1 MVIQRIRTFWKEL
14 AGSYPEFDND
24 NIAVNV
30 ACIITITLLWLWCIE
45 NVFLKLFQSAGLLLL
60 FSVIFCFLF
69 YLSRVKRKYYTALT
83 IYAIVTYLALIG
95 NYLFN
100 AGINGPT
107 IVGFFLSFFLLM
119 AVAQRRY
126 HLLIGLLH
134 AALLTVLFIIEEYK
148 PSVVAVQYSSI
159 FEKTTDW
166 IVSYIVGLVFTYII
180 INFLQKNYQ
189 REKIVV
195 DKQNEELQ
203 ELMLEKDKILS
214 LLAHD
219 IRSPLVVIQGY
230 LDLMSTNSLDK
241 EQEDEVKHD
250 LSHLTNR
257 TLDML
262 SNLLNWSKN
271 QMGGIYIELQEIDIN
286 EVLKEKIKLYQ
297 ALADKKEITITYT
310 EAPGT
315 IVSADREM
323 IKAVLRNLISNAI
336 KFTHRKGE
344 INISVLKNS
353 STCDIAIQDNGIGIS
368 KEMGDKLFTLRAT
381 STYGTGNEK
390 GIGLGL
396 TLVKEFM
403 ELQHG
408 SIAYK
413 STPGSG
419 STFIVSLP
427 LKNVMISYAV

>member
-1 MVIQRIRTFWKEL
+1 MVIQQIHTFWKKF
-14 AGSYPEFDND
+14 AGSYPEFEND
-24 NIAVNV
+24 NIVVNV

-45 NVFLKLFQSAGLLLL
+45 NVLIGLLQSAGLLLL
-60 FSVIFCFLF
+60 FSIVFCFLF
-69 YLSRVKRKYYTALT
+69 YLSRVKRKYYIALT
-83 IYAIVTYLALIG
+83 IYAAVVYLALVG

-107 IVGFFLSFFLLM
+107 IVGFFLSFLLLM
-119 AVAQRRY
+119 AVAQKRY

-134 AALLTVLFIIEEYK
+134 AALLPVLFIVEAYK
-148 PSVVAVQYSSI
+148 PDVVAVQYSSM

-166 IVSYIVGLVFTYII
+166 IVSYIVGLIFAYII

-189 REKIVV
+189 REKILV
-195 DKQNEELQ
+195 DKQNEKLQ
-203 ELMLEKDKILS
+203 ELMHEKDKILS

-241 EQEDEVKHD
+241 EQENEVKHD
-250 LSHLTNR
+250 LSYLTNR

-262 SNLLNWSKN
+262 SNLLSWSKN
-271 QMGGIYIELQEIDIN
+271 QMGGIFIELQEIDIN
-286 EVLKEKIKLYQ
+286 EILKEKISLYQ
-297 ALADKKEITITYT
+297 ALADKKDITITYT
-310 EAPGT
+310 EVPDT
-315 IVSADREM
+315 LVSADREM

-336 KFTHRKGE
+336 KFTHRNGK
-344 INISVLKNS
+344 IDISIIQND

-408 SIAYK
+408 SITYK

-419 STFIVSLP
+419 STFIISLP
-427 LKNVMISYAV
+427 LKNAQISYEV